1 MRNYEPRWSRCLS
14 QKRQREEKCHWQELH
29 FNLVDTMNE
38 NSALKKENNFSQ
50 ELFKLNHG
58 LLKYQ
63 QLNEK

>member
-1 MRNYEPRWSRCLS
+1 
-14 QKRQREEKCHWQELH
+14 
-29 FNLVDTMNE
+29 MNE